1 MVAKRTPYSSFA
13 SLLAAYQEQYSHAG
27 PSTQLDSPIN
37 HEAVL
42 DEQGG
47 LIASLMESLEE
58 TIRSKTPTNSSSFE
72 MDGEEQISEDVYKA
86 LLSEHR
92 AWQLIRAVYDNR
104 IPRADPNF
112 VPPSAAQQ
120 IIENPYTSPEDLIQ
134 TMVIED
140 PELSLWATLVE
151 HLQTRPLL
159 TSPPPLEARHGY
171 LPSTV
176 RRSKF
181 RSTTGSPSLDPD
193 FTIRDP
199 HSSSLAGEDQT
210 YQLPLLETLYN
221 LVRYGELESA
231 IKVCEQGGEPWRG
244 ASLMGVR
251 RWTMGGMNKGTEPTV
266 MTGNRY
272 RALWKKSCRTIAKN
286 HTLLPAERHL
296 YAAMISDLPTL
307 LPACESW
314 EDHLWA
320 HVQHRIEARLEKRW
334 RELGGFWEGEAGV
347 GKDDVEEVEMA
358 RGGLEEVFASMK
370 SLQNSSISIAMTDPY
385 HVAQQMIL
393 LDRTGALF
401 HGFADQLLEL
411 ESGMSPELIGP
422 LLRFFTHLALILRT
436 LSQPVPVSAANA
448 IIQAYL
454 QILEREGNDKLVAM
468 YAACLREGSGEE
480 SYARFLWSMD
490 PSASRDSRSEALL
503 RAKKH
508 NLDVTLIARE
518 TVRLCLEEVI
528 AGPLTRIF
536 AEPDIVPIS
545 IGLTEH
551 DVVLIRS
558 IEWLTILPET
568 ADDALVRSCQLVRYF
583 LSKGQANAAQ
593 SLLLSLP
600 SLPTSSSSTNQSHLL
615 ELASYSRLFSLFSSH
630 TYFADTLFRQPSP
643 TASKLE
649 VHAWKQDLEAGVED
663 VWKATVGLVKERWLD
678 LPRVSPEAEKESRV
692 LYEYEGEEERQK
704 QLKLIRL
711 IFIPDLILR
720 LHNALTE
727 QSALFPYFLQ
737 RALELASIVAD
748 GRYRVY
754 EGFLPLATIAGGA
767 EVVGGGEK
775 GVSRLEV
782 YMDKIREVA
791 LEVLKSGNGN
801 AFKVRKLT

>member
-1 MVAKRTPYSSFA
+1 MVSQRTPYSSFA
-13 SLLAAYQEQYSHAG
+13 SLFAAYQEQYSQAG

-47 LIASLMESLEE
+47 LIVSLMGSLEE
-58 TIRSKTPTNSSSFE
+58 TIRSKTPTNSSSIE
-72 MDGEEQISEDVYKA
+72 MDGEEQISEDEYKA

-104 IPRADPNF
+104 IPRADPKF
-112 VPPSAAQQ
+112 VPRSAAQQ
-120 IIENPYTSPEDLIQ
+120 IIEDPYTSPEDLIQ

-140 PELSLWATLVE
+140 QELSLWATLVE

-171 LPSTV
+171 LPSTA
-176 RRSKF
+176 RRSKT
-181 RSTTGSPSLDPD
+181 RPTTDSPSLDPD
-193 FTIRDP
+193 FTVRDP
-199 HSSSLAGEDQT
+199 HGSSLAGEDQT

-221 LVRYGELESA
+221 HVRYGELESA
-231 IKVCEQGGEPWRG
+231 IKICEQGGEPWRG

-251 RWTMGGMNKGTEPTV
+251 RWTMGGMSKGTEPTI

-272 RALWKKSCRTIAKN
+272 RSLWKKCCRMIAKN

-307 LPACESW
+307 LPASK
-314 EDHLWA
+314 
-320 HVQHRIEARLEKRW
+320 LEKRW
-334 RELGGFWEGEAGV
+334 RELGGFWEGEVGV
-347 GKDDVEEVEMA
+347 GKDETEEEEMV
-358 RGGLEEVFASMK
+358 RGGLEEVFASMRG
-370 SLQNSSISIAMTDPY
+370 LQNPSVSTAMTNPY
-385 HVAQQMIL
+385 YVAQQMIL
-393 LDRTGALF
+393 LGQTEALF

-411 ESGMSPELIGP
+411 ESGVSPELIAP

-508 NLDVTLIARE
+508 NLDVALIARE
-518 TVRLCLEEVI
+518 TVRLCLEEII
-528 AGPLTRIF
+528 AGPLTRLF

-551 DVVLIRS
+551 DVMLIRS

-568 ADDALVRSCQLVRYF
+568 AEDALVRSCQLVRYF

-600 SLPTSSSSTNQSHLL
+600 SLLTSSSSINQSHLL
-615 ELASYSRLFSLFSSH
+615 ELASYNRLFSLFSSN
-630 TYFADTLFRQPSP
+630 TYFTDTLFRQPSP

-649 VHAWKQDLEAGVED
+649 VHAWKKDLETGVED
-663 VWKATVGLVKERWLD
+663 IWKGTVGLAKERWLD
-678 LPRVSPEAEKESRV
+678 LPRVSSEAEKEDKG
-692 LYEYEGEEERQK
+692 LYEYESEEERQK
-704 QLKLIRL
+704 QLKLIRH
-711 IFIPDLILR
+711 IFVPDLILR
-720 LHNALTE
+720 LHNTLIE
-727 QSALFPYFLQ
+727 QSALFPYLLQ
-737 RALELASIVAD
+737 RALELAGIVAD
-748 GRYRVY
+748 GRYQVY
-754 EGFLPLATIAGGA
+754 ESFLPLATIAGGM
-767 EVVGGGEK
+767 EVVGEGGK
-775 GVSRLEV
+775 AVNRLEV

-791 LEVLKSGNGN
+791 LEVLKSGSGT
-801 AFKVRKLT
+801 AFKVRKPA